1 MPDFTK
7 GKWWVAPPMFDGG
20 VIFAPPSEEGRL
32 GEVVAMGI
40 INNADARLIAEAP
53 IMYHLLEDF
62 VNLDIETNNIKY
74 QVLQTVAAE
83 VLNNI
88 NRKDTGHD
96 EQPPKQR

>member
-1 MPDFTK
+1 MPEFTN
-7 GKWWVAPPMFDGG
+7 GEWWIAPPIFDGDA
-20 VIFAPPSEEGRL
+20 IFAPPSEEGRL

-53 IMYHLLEDF
+53 IMYHILEDF
-62 VNLDIETNNIKY
+62 ANLDIETDNIKY
-74 QVLQTVAAE
+74 HVLQTVAAE

-88 NRKDTGHD
+88 NRKEIGHD